1 MVEGSSKKA
10 ANLENVSG
18 IGNGVGGNGG
28 LGQNGSDQSGG
39 SGVHVYCRVRPPNEA
54 ERTHGNGLLCVN
66 VKSEQCIEINSGE
79 YSREAGGGND
89 SKERIFYLDH
99 IFPMDTSQSYVYKT
113 AAKPIVDQLFRGI
126 NGTVLAYG
134 QTSSGKTFTMEGIIG
149 DSEKMGVIPR
159 MVHDVFETISN
170 SEEHIEFQLKVSICE
185 VYMERIRDLL
195 DTSGSKN
202 NLRIHEDKLHGIY
215 VKDLSEYFVTS
226 PEEVFELMALG
237 HKHRAV
243 AATNMNSH
251 SSRSH
256 LIFML
261 QLQQKNVFDSSIKV
275 GKLFLVDLAGSEKIS
290 KTGAE
295 GLTLDEA
302 KTINKSLSCLG
313 NVINALT
320 DNTKNYVP
328 YRDSKLTRILQ
339 NSLGGN
345 SLTSLIV
352 TCSPSVVNE
361 AETIGT
367 LRFGIRAKMV
377 KNAPKINQ
385 QFSVEQLQVLLSSAQ
400 RKIAERDN
408 YIQKLEE
415 IVKSLGRE
423 LPEKKFSSSD
433 GLSSSINLGPGSAEN
448 NNNSSLVFGLND
460 NKEQVNGDSSGFIP
474 CNGGM
479 QNKDISSDDELDE
492 LCDARQQLKEK
503 SEEISK
509 LKQDMSNIESSMRSL
524 NDEKENL
531 NSKITDLVQEL
542 NQIKYQQQDKDET
555 VQHLKL
561 KNESLIGEL
570 EQSHIHINDLESRI
584 EDFKL
589 LEENRKLDRDRENES
604 NKLYQILAN
613 EVQTLREHLST
624 ISSSSQ
630 NISGSSGTVPS
641 NASTGNQVLLD
652 AIDEHIRRIA
662 NLELQL
668 KEFGGNRNHNSLE
681 INDKETKKMLER
693 ITQLDN
699 NMEQLNR
706 LYQKMVEQNS
716 NLKSQSQLNER
727 RLLRKEERIEQLER
741 SLINAKSKYTKLLMQ
756 CNSLTKTIE
765 NISKLKPIFS
775 KIAPPNIVKGIQGG
789 GGKHSLIKV

>member
-1 MVEGSSKKA
+1 MVIMAEGSSKKPV
-10 ANLENVSG
+10 NSENVSG
-18 IGNGVGGNGG
+18 IGNGIGGIGG
-28 LGQNGSDQSGG
+28 LGQNGNGQPGG

-66 VKSEQCIEINSGE
+66 VKSEQCIEINSGDH
-79 YSREAGGGND
+79 SRTEGGNGTD
-89 SKERIFYLDH
+89 SKERVFYLDH
-99 IFPMDTSQSYVYKT
+99 IFPMDTNQSYVYKT

-134 QTSSGKTFTMEGIIG
+134 QTSSGKTFTMEGVVE
-149 DSEKMGVIPR
+149 DNEKMGVIPR

-170 SEEHIEFQLKVSICE
+170 SDEHIEFQLKVSICE

-377 KNAPKINQ
+377 KNAPKVNQ
-385 QFSVEQLQVLLSSAQ
+385 QFSVEQLQILLSSAQ
-400 RKIAERDN
+400 RKIAERDS

-415 IVKSLGRE
+415 IVKSLGGE
-423 LPEKKFSSSD
+423 LPEKKFSLSD
-433 GLSSSINLGPGSAEN
+433 SLSNSVNLGPVPAESS
-448 NNNSSLVFGLND
+448 NNSSLVFGLSG
-460 NKEQVNGDSSGFIP
+460 NKEQVSGDN
-474 CNGGM
+474 NGGSH
-479 QNKDISSDDELDE
+479 KDTSSEDEFDE
-492 LCDARQQLKEK
+492 LCDARKQLKEK
-503 SEEISK
+503 SEEISQ
-509 LKQDMSNIESSMRSL
+509 LKQEISHIENNMKSL
-524 NDEKENL
+524 NEEKESL
-531 NSKITDLVQEL
+531 SSKITDLVQEL
-542 NQIKYQQQDKDET
+542 SQIKYQQQDKDET
-555 VQHLKL
+555 FQHLKL
-561 KNESLIGEL
+561 KNESLAGEL
-570 EQSHIHINDLESRI
+570 EQSHIHISDLESRI
-584 EDFKL
+584 ENLKSMK
-589 LEENRKLDRDRENES
+589 ENRKLETDKENES
-604 NKLYQILAN
+604 NKLYQILVN
-613 EVQTLREHLST
+613 EVQLLRENLSC
-624 ISSSSQ
+624 INLSSQ
-630 NISGSSGTVPS
+630 NLNGSSG
-641 NASTGNQVLLD
+641 NAQASGSAGGQVLLD
-652 AIDEHIRRIA
+652 AIDEHIRRITS
-662 NLELQL
+662 LELQL
-668 KEFGGNRNHNSLE
+668 KEYGGSRNHNGLE
-681 INDKETKKMLER
+681 LSDSETKKMLER
-693 ITQLDN
+693 ITQLDG
-699 NMEQLNR
+699 NMEQLNK

>member
-1 MVEGSSKKA
+1 MAENENTGNVESMPRSSGS
-10 ANLENVSG
+10 
-18 IGNGVGGNGG
+18 GNDHGP
-28 LGQNGSDQSGG
+28 G

-66 VKSEQCIEINSGE
+66 VRSEQCIEISSSE
-79 YSREAGGGND
+79 SKTDSEA
-89 SKERIFYLDH
+89 KERTFYLDH
-99 IFPMDTSQSYVYKT
+99 IFPMDTNQSYVYKT
-113 AAKPIVDQLFRGI
+113 AAKPIVDQLFKGI

-149 DSEKMGVIPR
+149 DNEKMGVIPR

-170 SEEHIEFQLKVSICE
+170 AEEHIEFQLKVSICE

-195 DTSGSKN
+195 DTSGTKS
-202 NLRIHEDKLHGIY
+202 NLRIHEDKIHGIY

-243 AATNMNSH
+243 ASTNMNSY

-320 DNTKNYVP
+320 DNSKNFVP

-345 SLTSLIV
+345 SLTALIV

-361 AETIGT
+361 SETIGT

-377 KNAPKINQ
+377 KNAPKVNQ
-385 QFSVEQLQVLLSSAQ
+385 QFSVEQLQVLLNSAQ
-400 RKIAERDN
+400 RKLAERDS
-408 YIQKLEE
+408 YIQVLEGLVKKL
-415 IVKSLGRE
+415 GGE
-423 LPEKKFSSSD
+423 LPENKPCVGGDRGGASLVLD
-433 GLSSSINLGPGSAEN
+433 
-448 NNNSSLVFGLND
+448 SSLNIGVGEKKELHEETTLGSEKTTLNLRPLD
-460 NKEQVNGDSSGFIP
+460 N
-474 CNGGM
+474 
-479 QNKDISSDDELDE
+479 DELDE
-492 LCDARQQLKEK
+492 LDEARQQLKES
-503 SEEISK
+503 SEKITQLKQEISEK
-509 LKQDMSNIESSMRSL
+509 DSSLKAASE
-524 NDEKENL
+524 EKENL
-531 NSKITDLVQEL
+531 SIRVSDLVQEL
-542 NQIKYQQQDKDET
+542 NQVKYQQQDQAET
-555 VQHLKL
+555 VEHLQL
-561 KNESLIGEL
+561 KNKSLIGEL
-570 EQSHIHINDLESRI
+570 EQSQIHIHDLELRI
-584 EDFKL
+584 EGYKS
-589 LEENRKLDRDRENES
+589 EESQRRSEEDSEATKA
-604 NKLYQILAN
+604 YQSLSSEI
-613 EVQTLREHLST
+613 QQLREYLLAVRSGGLDLKEKEVW
-624 ISSSSQ
+624 SSEQ
-630 NISGSSGTVPS
+630 K
-641 NASTGNQVLLD
+641 ALLD
-652 AIDEHIRRIA
+652 TIEDNVARIA

-668 KEFGGNRNHNSLE
+668 KEGSRSTKGFDINHH
-681 INDKETKKMLER
+681 DTKNMLER
-693 ITQLDN
+693 MSQLDS
-699 NMEQLNR
+699 NMEQLGK
-706 LYQKMVEQNS
+706 LYQKMVEQNA

-741 SLINAKSKYTKLLMQ
+741 SLINAKTKYTKLLMQ

-765 NISKLKPIFS
+765 NISKLKPIFA
-775 KIAPPNIVKGIQGG
+775 KLAPPNIVKGIQGG
-789 GGKHSLIKV
+789 GGKSSQVKA

>member
-1 MVEGSSKKA
+1 MGENE
-10 ANLENVSG
+10 NLGNIENVSG
-18 IGNGVGGNGG
+18 TSGATGNEH
-28 LGQNGSDQSGG
+28 GSG

-54 ERTHGNGLLCVN
+54 EKTHGNGLLCVN
-66 VKSEQCIEINSGE
+66 VRSEQCIEISSSE
-79 YSREAGGGND
+79 SKSD
-89 SKERIFYLDH
+89 SETKERTFYLDH
-99 IFPMDTSQSYVYKT
+99 IFPMDTNQSYVYKT
-113 AAKPIVDQLFRGI
+113 AAKPIVDQLFKGI

-149 DSEKMGVIPR
+149 DNEKMGVIPR

-170 SEEHIEFQLKVSICE
+170 AEEHIEFQLKVSICE

-195 DTSGSKN
+195 DTSGTKS
-202 NLRIHEDKLHGIY
+202 NLRIHEDKIHGIY

-243 AATNMNSH
+243 ASTNMNSY

-320 DNTKNYVP
+320 DNTKNFIP

-345 SLTSLIV
+345 SLTALIV
-352 TCSPSVVNE
+352 TCSPSIVNE
-361 AETIGT
+361 SETIGT

-377 KNAPKINQ
+377 KNAPKVNQ
-385 QFSVEQLQVLLSSAQ
+385 QYSVEQLQVLLNSAQ
-400 RKIAERDN
+400 RKLAERNN
-408 YIQKLEE
+408 YIQTLEE
-415 IVKSLGRE
+415 LVKKLGGE
-423 LPEKKFSSSD
+423 LPENKPSGDK
-433 GLSSSINLGPGSAEN
+433 GGSIIL
-448 NNNSSLVFGLND
+448 NSSLNIGERKELQEGTIPGSEKTTLNMRTLD
-460 NKEQVNGDSSGFIP
+460 N
-474 CNGGM
+474 
-479 QNKDISSDDELDE
+479 DELDE
-492 LCDARQQLKEK
+492 LEEAKQQLKEN
-503 SEEISK
+503 SEKITQLKQEISEKENNLK
-509 LKQDMSNIESSMRSL
+509 LMSE
-524 NDEKENL
+524 EKENL
-531 NSKITDLVQEL
+531 NIKLSDLIQEL
-542 NQIKYQQQDKDET
+542 SQTKYQQQDQAET
-555 VQHLKL
+555 VEHLQL
-561 KNESLIGEL
+561 KNKSLIGEL
-570 EQSHIHINDLESRI
+570 EQSQIHIHDLEARI
-584 EDFKL
+584 EEYKS
-589 LEENRKLDRDRENES
+589 EESQRRNEEKENES
-604 NKLYQILAN
+604 NKAFQSLSSEIQ
-613 EVQTLREHLST
+613 QLREYLLAIRSNTDPKEDGAWSSEHKALLET
-624 ISSSSQ
+624 IED
-630 NISGSSGTVPS
+630 NV
-641 NASTGNQVLLD
+641 A
-652 AIDEHIRRIA
+652 RIA

-668 KEFGGNRNHNSLE
+668 KESNKGAKKLD
-681 INDKETKKMLER
+681 INDQDTKSMLER
-693 ITQLDN
+693 MSQLDT
-699 NMEQLNR
+699 NMEQLGK

-741 SLINAKSKYTKLLMQ
+741 SLINAKTKYTKLLMQ

-765 NISKLKPIFS
+765 NISKLKPIFA
-775 KIAPPNIVKGIQGG
+775 KLAPPNIVKGIQGG
-789 GGKHSLIKV
+789 GGKSSLVKA

>member
-1 MVEGSSKKA
+1 MGENE
-10 ANLENVSG
+10 NLGNVENVSG
-18 IGNGVGGNGG
+18 NSGAKGNDH
-28 LGQNGSDQSGG
+28 SSG

-54 ERTHGNGLLCVN
+54 EKTHGNGLLCVN
-66 VKSEQCIEINSGE
+66 VRSEQCIEISSSE
-79 YSREAGGGND
+79 SKSD
-89 SKERIFYLDH
+89 SEIKERTFYLDH

-113 AAKPIVDQLFRGI
+113 AAKPIVDQLFKGI

-149 DSEKMGVIPR
+149 DNEKMGVIPR

-170 SEEHIEFQLKVSICE
+170 AEEHIEFQLKVSICE

-195 DTSGSKN
+195 DTSGTKS
-202 NLRIHEDKLHGIY
+202 NLRIHEDKIHGIY

-243 AATNMNSH
+243 ASTNMNSY

-320 DNTKNYVP
+320 DNTKNFIP

-345 SLTSLIV
+345 SLTALIV
-352 TCSPSVVNE
+352 TCSPSIVNE
-361 AETIGT
+361 SETIGT

-377 KNAPKINQ
+377 KNAPKVNQ
-385 QFSVEQLQVLLSSAQ
+385 QYSVEQLQVLLNSAQ
-400 RKIAERDN
+400 RKLAERNN
-408 YIQKLEE
+408 YIQTLEE
-415 IVKSLGRE
+415 LVKKLGGE
-423 LPEKKFSSSD
+423 LPENKPSGDK
-433 GLSSSINLGPGSAEN
+433 GGSIIL
-448 NNNSSLVFGLND
+448 NSSLNFGERKELQEGVVPGSEKSTLNGRALD
-460 NKEQVNGDSSGFIP
+460 G
-474 CNGGM
+474 
-479 QNKDISSDDELDE
+479 DELDE
-492 LCDARQQLKEK
+492 LEEAKQQLKEN
-503 SEEISK
+503 SEKITQLKQEISEKENNLK
-509 LKQDMSNIESSMRSL
+509 LLSE
-524 NDEKENL
+524 EKENL
-531 NSKITDLVQEL
+531 NIKLSDLIQEL
-542 NQIKYQQQDKDET
+542 NQTKYQQQDQAET
-555 VQHLKL
+555 VEHLQL
-561 KNESLIGEL
+561 KNKSLIGEL
-570 EQSHIHINDLESRI
+570 EQSQIHIHDLEARI
-584 EDFKL
+584 EEYKS
-589 LEENRKLDRDRENES
+589 EESQRRNEEKENES
-604 NKLYQILAN
+604 DKAFQSLSSEIQ
-613 EVQTLREHLST
+613 QLREHLLAIRNNTDPKEDAAWSSEHKALLET
-624 ISSSSQ
+624 IED
-630 NISGSSGTVPS
+630 NV
-641 NASTGNQVLLD
+641 A
-652 AIDEHIRRIA
+652 RIA
-662 NLELQL
+662 NLEFQL
-668 KEFGGNRNHNSLE
+668 KESNKAAKKLD
-681 INDKETKKMLER
+681 INDQDTKSMLER
-693 ITQLDN
+693 MSQLDT
-699 NMEQLNR
+699 NMEQLGK

-741 SLINAKSKYTKLLMQ
+741 SLINAKTKYTKLLMQ

-765 NISKLKPIFS
+765 NISKLKPIFA
-775 KIAPPNIVKGIQGG
+775 KLAPPNIVKGIQGG
-789 GGKHSLIKV
+789 GGKSSLVKA